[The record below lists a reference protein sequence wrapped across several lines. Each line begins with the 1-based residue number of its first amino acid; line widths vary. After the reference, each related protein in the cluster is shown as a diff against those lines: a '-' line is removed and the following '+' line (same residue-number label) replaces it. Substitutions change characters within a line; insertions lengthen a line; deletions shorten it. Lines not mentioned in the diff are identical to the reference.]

1 MKLNLKEPTSA
12 NTLQAMAFSKGEWAA
27 SLQPDTKISIAGTLE
42 INEWQNNRL
51 PQLLV
56 KILLLKVESLSTGA
70 LLRLQRS
77 SSC

>member
-1 MKLNLKEPTSA
+1 
-12 NTLQAMAFSKGEWAA
+12 MAFSKGEWAA

-56 KILLLKVESLSTGA
+56 KDIAVKGRVVIDWA
-70 LLRLQRS
+70 HF
-77 SSC
+77 